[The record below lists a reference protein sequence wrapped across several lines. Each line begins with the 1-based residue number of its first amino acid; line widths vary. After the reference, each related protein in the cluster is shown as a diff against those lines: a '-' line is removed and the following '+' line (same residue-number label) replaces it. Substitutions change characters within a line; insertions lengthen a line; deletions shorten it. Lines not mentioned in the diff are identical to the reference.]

1 MDSNSFNETAIF
13 DLPEGFAVDE
23 VPDAVNLKTSFR
35 KYSTSYEVKDGKLIF
50 KRSLVTNRMVV
61 PTEKYNAVR
70 DFYSKIRDVEQSPV
84 VLLRK

>member
-1 MDSNSFNETAIF
+1 
-13 DLPEGFAVDE
+13 
-23 VPDAVNLKTSFR
+23 
-35 KYSTSYEVKDGKLIF
+35 
-50 KRSLVTNRMVV
+50 MVV